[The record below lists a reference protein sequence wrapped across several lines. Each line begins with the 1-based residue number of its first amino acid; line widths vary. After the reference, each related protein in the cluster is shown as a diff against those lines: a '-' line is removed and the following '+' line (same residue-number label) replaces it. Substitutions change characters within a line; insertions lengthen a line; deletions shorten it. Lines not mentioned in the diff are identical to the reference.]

1 MRDEVYE
8 LLVGEK
14 VREEGVVHGM
24 VTKEVALSP
33 LAILVAFNNCLGMSM
48 EGFKVEILTF
58 CNL

>member
-33 LAILVAFNNCLGMSM
+33 LAI
-48 EGFKVEILTF
+48 
-58 CNL
+58 